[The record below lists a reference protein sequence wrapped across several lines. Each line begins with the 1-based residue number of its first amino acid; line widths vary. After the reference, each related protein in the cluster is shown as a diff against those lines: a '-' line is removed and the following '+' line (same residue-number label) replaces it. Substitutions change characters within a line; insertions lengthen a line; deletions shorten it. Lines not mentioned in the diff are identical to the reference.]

1 MPCEYERLRL
11 KNLEDNKRI
20 LAQLGLINPFEPL
33 PQVIHDVPKRK
44 RPSSTSRPRKKFIVA
59 SDSGEPIPGYGSLHG
74 LRRKSARLEGKAAA
88 NEAEI
93 IDGLKE
99 VDGDECRVRV
109 PKDRPNVYG
118 AIPGVEIGT
127 VWQMRIECSRAGVH
141 RPTVAGIHGGPE
153 GAYSLA
159 LSGGYEDDIDLGE
172 CMTFTGEGGRD
183 LKGTKNNPKNL
194 RTAPQSKDQVLT
206 RGNLALS
213 QSVETGFPV
222 RVIRGYKSR
231 SAYAPEEGYR
241 YDGLYEVERFWYT
254 VGMSGFG
261 VYKFVLTRLKDQPP
275 PPWHYK
281 EEIPRPI
288 EDCADKAKEKDAMP
302 SSHDSGVGSETCSDA
317 GTDVQEVE
325 SHGSDVQK
333 SDGRGSDD
341 QEVDRVRSDGA
352 ESDD

>member
-11 KNLEDNKRI
+11 KNVEDNKRV

-33 PQVIHDVPKRK
+33 PKVIHDVPKRK
-44 RPSSTSRPRKKFIVA
+44 RTPSTPRPCKKYIVA
-59 SDSGEPIPGYGSLHG
+59 SPNSGEPIPGYGSLQG
-74 LRRKSARLEGKAAA
+74 VRRKSARLRGKAALD
-88 NEAEI
+88 EAGI
-93 IDGLKE
+93 LDGLKE
-99 VDGDECRVRV
+99 VGEEDECRVRV

-127 VWQMRIECSRAGVH
+127 VWQMRLECSAAGVH

-194 RTAPQSKDQVLT
+194 RTAPQSKDQVLV

-213 QSVETGFPV
+213 KSVESALPV

-241 YDGLYEVERFWYT
+241 YDGLYQVERYWYT

-261 VYKFVLTRLKDQPP
+261 VYKFVLTRLKHQPP

-281 EEIPRPI
+281 DEIQ
-288 EDCADKAKEKDAMP
+288 KALDDSTKKAPDKDAVP
-302 SSHDSGVGSETCSDA
+302 SSQDSGLGSETCSEA
-317 GTDVQEVE
+317 GTDA
-325 SHGSDVQK
+325 
-333 SDGRGSDD
+333 
-341 QEVDRVRSDGA
+341 QEVDSQGSPDHRSHDQEEDRMKSQVEVTDA
-352 ESDD
+352 

>member
-1 MPCEYERLRL
+1 MSCEYERLRL
-11 KNLEDNKRI
+11 KNVEDNKRI
-20 LAQLGLINPFEPL
+20 LAQLGLLNPFEPL

-44 RPSSTSRPRKKFIVA
+44 RALSTPRPRKHHIVA
-59 SDSGEPIPGYGSLHG
+59 SPSSGQPIPGYGSLRG
-74 LRRKSARLEGKAAA
+74 VRRKSARLEGKTALD
-88 NEAEI
+88 EAGI
-93 IDGLKE
+93 RDGLKE
-99 VDGDECRVRV
+99 GGEEDECRVRV
-109 PKDRPNVYG
+109 PKDRPKVYG

-127 VWQMRIECSRAGVH
+127 VWQMRLECSAAGVH

-213 QSVETGFPV
+213 KSVETGLPV

-241 YDGLYEVERFWYT
+241 YDGLYQVERFWYT
-254 VGMSGFG
+254 TGMSGFG

-275 PPWHYK
+275 PPWHYND
-281 EEIPRPI
+281 EIQ
-288 EDCADKAKEKDAMP
+288 KALDGSTEKVTDKDAVL
-302 SSHDSGVGSETCSDA
+302 SSQDSGVGSETCSETGADSQQV
-317 GTDVQEVE
+317 DSQQVDNE
-325 SHGSDVQK
+325 GSY
-333 SDGRGSDD
+333 D
-341 QEVDRVRSDGA
+341 QEEDGTKSQVEA
-352 ESDD
+352 ADA